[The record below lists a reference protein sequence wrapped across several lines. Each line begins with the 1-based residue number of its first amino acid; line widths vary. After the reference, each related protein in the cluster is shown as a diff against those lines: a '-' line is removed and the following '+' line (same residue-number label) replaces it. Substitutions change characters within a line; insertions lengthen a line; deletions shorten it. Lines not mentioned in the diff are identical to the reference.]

1 MNQPAFTVI
10 GGDLRQTAAANAL
23 ADEGFSVC
31 CYLTEKACPLH
42 CSIRPA
48 TTLEDA
54 MKQTD
59 VVLLPL
65 PVSTDDRTIRNQWSE
80 LTFEEL
86 FQYKAPLYTG
96 GKAGP
101 NLLACAEKY
110 GCQFEDYFHREE
122 LNVLN
127 AIPTA
132 EGAIAIAME
141 ELPVTLHGSRCLILG
156 FGRIAKVLAHML
168 TGIGALVTCAA
179 RKPADLAWIK
189 SYGYDSLPLSELEPR
204 LSEFDVIFNTA
215 PALLLPKN
223 YLQKTKENVLLIDL
237 ASKPGGMDFTAAKEL
252 GQNAVWALSL
262 PGKVAPL
269 TAGLIIKDTVLH
281 ILQEHN
287 QIQ

>member
-23 ADEGFSVC
+23 AEEGYPVC
-31 CYLTEKACPLH
+31 CYLTEQACPLH
-42 CSIRPA
+42 KNIHPA
-48 TTLEDA
+48 NSLEQA
-54 MKQTD
+54 MKHAA

-65 PVSTDDRTIRNQWSE
+65 PVSTDDRTIHNQWTE
-80 LTFEEL
+80 LTFDEL
-86 FQYKAPLYTG
+86 FQYKAPLYVG

-101 NLLACAEKY
+101 NLLACAAKY

-156 FGRIAKVLAHML
+156 FGRISKILAHML
-168 TGIGALVTCAA
+168 TGIGARVTCAA
-179 RKPADLAWIK
+179 RRPSDLAWIT
-189 SYGYDSLPLSELEPR
+189 SYGYESLPLSGLEPC

-215 PALLLPKN
+215 PALLLPK
-223 YLQKTKENVLLIDL
+223 YLLQKTKEDVLLIDL

-252 GQNAVWALSL
+252 GRHAIWALSL

-269 TAGLIIKDTVLH
+269 TAGLIIKNTVLH
-281 ILQEHN
+281 LLQEHN
-287 QIQ
+287 EVK